1 MVRYNRDMEVLLV
14 DTIILIAFF
23 FEALFGFGGGLLAIP
38 SVSVVLPV
46 KTTVNLV
53 LIFQLLIGILIVRT
67 WKDTDWAV
75 LRRMLVGL
83 ILGAIVGSLSLSIAS
98 DVFLRRFL
106 AVSVLVFL
114 VKMLFFPKATLKNH
128 KNIAASLAGFMGA
141 YFQGIIGIGGPI
153 FTMYLL
159 TAVPNKQKFR
169 ATLIFMFFLTSIL
182 RLGLA
187 IQGGFITE
195 TVLAYAIPLIIPFV
209 LVVSLGQRLHWKIPD
224 TYYRYAVYAILLGSS
239 LSLLLK

>member
-1 MVRYNRDMEVLLV
+1 MDILLV
-14 DTIILIAFF
+14 DAIILIAFF

-38 SVSVVLPV
+38 STSILLPV
-46 KTTVNLV
+46 KTAVNLV
-53 LIFQLLIGILIVRT
+53 LIFQLLIGVLIVRT
-67 WKDTDWAV
+67 WADTDWKT

-83 ILGAIVGSLSLSIAS
+83 MLGAIIGSLSLSIAS

-114 VKMLFFPKATLKNH
+114 VKMLFFPKATMGNH
-128 KNIAASLAGFMGA
+128 KRISAFVAGFMGA

-159 TAVPNKQKFR
+159 TVIPNKQKFR
-169 ATLIFMFFLTSIL
+169 ATLIFIFFLTSL
-182 RLGLA
+182 MRFGLA
-187 IQGGFITE
+187 LQGGLVTPM
-195 TVLAYAIPLIIPFV
+195 VVSYAVPLIIPFL

-224 TYYRYAVYAILLGSS
+224 TYYRYAIYAILLGSS
-239 LSLLLK
+239 VSLLLK